1 MSKTTQ
7 HAENYNSDEEVDD
20 IDNNAGDRDGADT
33 LKPATKKQKTK
44 KTPTPSPADLM
55 IKKKTLEVQRRIIV
69 HKEKTIEAR
78 MSALSAAKHRNDAS
92 MMQIDMALNP

>member
-1 MSKTTQ
+1 
-7 HAENYNSDEEVDD
+7 
-20 IDNNAGDRDGADT
+20 
-33 LKPATKKQKTK
+33 
-44 KTPTPSPADLM
+44 M